1 MLSLYRFHNGKP
13 VPLRAKHLKSWSDS
27 LEDATILP
35 RISNRFYLKKIGH
48 VEISD
53 ARFSDEGTWECRG
66 ANSAGKSILNRVI
79 LKVKRKYLRLII
91 YLFIYFLLIG
101 NFREKPDLLVTP
113 TNLTVSDGEKAEFR
127 CKPKGGMA
135 DNATV
140 IWLKRNRDTQLLTEI
155 QEVDG
160 PTTYV
165 TKRNTLLFHSVDK
178 GDRGE
183 YVCQGGGIKKTV
195 YLSVIDDT
203 NDLVHSTKLKFM
215 CAAVPGS
222 KKAPVQFL
230 AAEMTTY
237 YDMFNKQKSLT
248 CSTKSNKETTKLKI
262 KSN

>member
-1 MLSLYRFHNGKP
+1 M
-13 VPLRAKHLKSWSDS
+13 
-27 LEDATILP
+27 
-35 RISNRFYLKKIGH
+35 
-48 VEISD
+48 EISD

-183 YVCQGGGIKKTV
+183 YVCQGGGIKKNV

-248 CSTKSNKETTKLKI
+248 CSTKSNKETTQLKI